1 MDMKKI
7 LVRIAL
13 GVVVF
18 NVLMVLAAQIT
29 KRMLPVYGDADSD
42 VFSLVA
48 AMDGVEFASRSS
60 ALRAGSGTAIMGG
73 ISLDLS
79 EAELATSA
87 NLELTAITGGIEVV
101 VPSTWRVEMITTTF
115 AGGSENLTDPDA
127 TQVGAPL
134 LVVDARTFFG
144 GVSIRPA
151 DAE

>member
-1 MDMKKI
+1 MKKI
-7 LVRIAL
+7 LGRIAL

-18 NVLMVLAAQIT
+18 NVLMVIASQIA

-48 AMDGVEFASRSS
+48 AMYGVEFASRSS

-79 EAELATSA
+79 DAELATSA

-101 VPSTWRVEMITTTF
+101 VPSTWRVEMITTAF

-134 LVVDARTFFG
+134 LVVDARTYFG

>member
-1 MDMKKI
+1 MKKI
-7 LVRIAL
+7 LGRIAL

-18 NVLMVLAAQIT
+18 NVLMVIAAQIA

-79 EAELATSA
+79 DAELATSA

-101 VPSTWRVEMITTTF
+101 VPSTWRVEMITTAF

-134 LVVDARTFFG
+134 LVVDARTYFG

-151 DAE
+151 NAG

>member
-1 MDMKKI
+1 MKKI
-7 LVRIAL
+7 LGRIAL

-18 NVLMVLAAQIT
+18 NVLMVIAAQIA

-79 EAELATSA
+79 DAELATSA

-101 VPSTWRVEMITTTF
+101 VPSTWRVEMITTAF

-134 LVVDARTFFG
+134 LVVDARTYFG

-151 DAE
+151 DAG

>member
-1 MDMKKI
+1 MKKI
-7 LVRIAL
+7 LARIAL
-13 GVVVF
+13 GVIVF
-18 NVLMVLAAQIT
+18 NVLMVIAAQIA

-79 EAELATSA
+79 DAELATSA

-101 VPSTWRVEMITTTF
+101 VPSTWRVEMITTAF

-134 LVVDARTFFG
+134 LVVDARTYFG

-151 DAE
+151 DAG

>member
-1 MDMKKI
+1 MKKI
-7 LVRIAL
+7 LGRIAL

-18 NVLMVLAAQIT
+18 NVLMVIAAQIA

-79 EAELATSA
+79 DAELATSA

-101 VPSTWRVEMITTTF
+101 VPSTWRVEMITTAF

-134 LVVDARTFFG
+134 LVVDARTNFG

-151 DAE
+151 DAG

>member
-1 MDMKKI
+1 MKKI
-7 LVRIAL
+7 LGRIAL
-13 GVVVF
+13 GVIVF
-18 NVLMVLAAQIT
+18 NVLMVIAAQIA

-79 EAELATSA
+79 DAELATSA

-101 VPSTWRVEMITTTF
+101 VPSTWRVEMITTAF

-134 LVVDARTFFG
+134 LVVDARTYFG

>member
-1 MDMKKI
+1 MKKI
-7 LVRIAL
+7 LGRIAL

-18 NVLMVLAAQIT
+18 NVLMVIVAQIA

-79 EAELATSA
+79 DAELATSA

-101 VPSTWRVEMITTTF
+101 VPSTWRVEMITTAF

-134 LVVDARTFFG
+134 LVVDARTYFG

>member
-1 MDMKKI
+1 MKKI
-7 LVRIAL
+7 LGRIAL

-18 NVLMVLAAQIT
+18 NVLMVIAAQIA

-79 EAELATSA
+79 DAELATSA

-101 VPSTWRVEMITTTF
+101 VPSTWRVEMITTAF

-134 LVVDARTFFG
+134 LVVDARTYFG